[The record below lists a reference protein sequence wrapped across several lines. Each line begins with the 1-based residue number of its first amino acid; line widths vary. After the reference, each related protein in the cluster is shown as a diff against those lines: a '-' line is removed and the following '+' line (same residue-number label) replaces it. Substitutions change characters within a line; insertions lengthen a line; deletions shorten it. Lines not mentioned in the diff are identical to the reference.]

1 MHLTPHRDYST
12 PPTRV
17 HEVLRKKQLVD
28 GFPFV
33 FDPDR
38 SHDSILVDQRDGT
51 EYLDLFS
58 FFASLPVGHNHPGM
72 ADPKFRDRLL
82 KAALY
87 KPTCSDV
94 YTQAQA
100 DFVEAFSRTLPK
112 AFTHLFFVEGGALAV
127 ENAIK
132 TAFDWKVRKNL
143 QAGRGEL
150 GTQVIHF
157 RHCFH
162 GRSGYTVSMTNTFDP
177 RKTQYFPKFRW
188 PRVHN
193 PGRLFPDTPAH
204 RAATEAAE
212 AQSLS
217 EIRAAIAA
225 HPHDIAALIL
235 ETIQGEGGDVHF
247 RPEFLRALREIC
259 NREEILLIFDEV
271 QSGFGLTGKWWAFE
285 HHGVEPDIFSFGK
298 KTQVCGIA
306 ATARLDEVDSVFK
319 IASRINSTWGGNL
332 CDMVR
337 CTRYIEL
344 IEQHGLLENATR
356 VGAYALKRLE
366 TLPTLSPLVSNVRG
380 VGLMCAFDLKTTEL
394 RDQVRK
400 ILMEQ
405 ERVIILASGERTIRF
420 RPVLD
425 FTEAHADL
433 AFERIA
439 RALRSLS

>member
-1 MHLTPHRDYST
+1 MHLTTHREST
-12 PPTRV
+12 TPASRV
-17 HEVLRKKQLVD
+17 HDVLRKKQLVD

-33 FDPDR
+33 YDPDR

-58 FFASLPVGHNHPGM
+58 FFASLPIGHNHPGM
-72 ADPKFRDRLL
+72 ADPRFRDRLL

-100 DFVEAFSRTLPK
+100 DFVEAFSRTLPP

-127 ENAIK
+127 ENAVK

-143 QAGRGEL
+143 AAGRGEL

-193 PGRLFPDTPAH
+193 PGRSFPETAESLAH
-204 RAATEAAE
+204 TQAAE
-212 AQSLS
+212 TQALT
-217 EIRAAIAA
+217 EIRSAIAT
-225 HPHDIAALIL
+225 HRHDIAAIII

-247 RPEFLRALREIC
+247 RPEFLRELRRIC
-259 NREEILLIFDEV
+259 DEDEILLIFDEV
-271 QSGFGLTGKWWAFE
+271 QSGFGLTGRWWAFE
-285 HHGVEPDIFSFGK
+285 NHGVEPDIFSFGK

-306 ATARLDEVDSVFK
+306 AGARLDQVDSVFK

-332 CDMVR
+332 TDMVR
-337 CTRYIEL
+337 CTRYIEI
-344 IEQHGLLENATR
+344 IEEHGLLENARR
-356 VGAYALKRLE
+356 VGAYALSRLQGL
-366 TLPTLSPLVSNVRG
+366 TDISPLVSNVRG
-380 VGLMCAFDLKTTEL
+380 AGLMCAFDLVDTAT
-394 RDQVRK
+394 RDRLRK
-400 ILMEQ
+400 ILMED
-405 ERVIILASGERTIRF
+405 EKVIILASGQKSIRF

-433 AFERIA
+433 AVERIT
-439 RALRSLS
+439 RALGALS